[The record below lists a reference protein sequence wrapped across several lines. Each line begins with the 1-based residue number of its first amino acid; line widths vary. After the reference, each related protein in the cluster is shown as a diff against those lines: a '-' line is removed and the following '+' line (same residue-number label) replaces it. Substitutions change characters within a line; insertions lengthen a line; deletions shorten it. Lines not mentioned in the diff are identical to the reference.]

1 MTAGP
6 GRNGGNGSRPGG
18 DDFEPLIRDRETDFG
33 SDWDNP
39 RADYDPYA
47 DFAAGGAGERG
58 GGQGYGFG
66 GSGLGDRGLVDAI
79 TRIID
84 SLASAAGDALA
95 PDTRRQLEKLLRDLL
110 VVLRDVI
117 DAMIERIDN
126 RREDDFEIEEIPI
139 D

>member
-1 MTAGP
+1 MTDGP
-6 GRNGGNGSRPGG
+6 GRNGGNGSHPGG

-33 SDWDNP
+33 GDWDNP

-47 DFAAGGAGERG
+47 DFATGGARAGGP
-58 GGQGYGFG
+58 GFG
-66 GSGLGDRGLVDAI
+66 GADFADRGLVDAI

-95 PDTRRQLEKLLRDLL
+95 PETRRQLEKLLRDLL

-126 RREDDFEIEEIPI
+126 RRDEEFEIEEIPI